1 MKRLLFLA
9 LTLTLS
15 AFAKD
20 ELSKGKDML
29 YSARFEEAEKI
40 FKKEK
45 AKTPDSAAPSLYL
58 TAAALGKLV
67 MSGEE
72 PALKESIEKSVEECC
87 DASLKSL
94 MGEPKPEDYLYA
106 GVCFLLKASLEA
118 KSERLS
124 GSLIWAKRALTQI
137 KKAKEFEETKTD
149 AAMLDAAYN
158 CVTAS
163 APWPLPVCVG
173 WFVLPDDPGESLA
186 AIEELV
192 SQGSRFEEEMRI
204 FLIWEY
210 CRRGYPRGASS
221 HLKALKKTFPDS
233 PFVDIMSIRTSL
245 SSGNHKGALSLATNL
260 YSRCSKRKAWR
271 GLMPDAAFLAGAAY
285 LTGGYTLGAESWL
298 ELAAKDGKN
307 KPAVQ
312 AAAQLLLGQCADQ
325 RGEREEALRR
335 YALVHVIKGA
345 NPLLK
350 SYAAK
355 LQKKAS
361 DPRNVIY

>member
-1 MKRLLFLA
+1 VKRFLLAIL
-9 LTLTLS
+9 LLTLS
-15 AFAKD
+15 AYAKD
-20 ELSKGKDML
+20 ELSKGKSML
-29 YSARFEEAEKI
+29 YAARFEEAEKI
-40 FKKEK
+40 FQKEK
-45 AKTPDSAAPSLYL
+45 AKSPDSAAPSLYL

-72 PALKESIEKSVEECC
+72 PALTESIEKSIEECC
-87 DASLKSL
+87 EISLKAL
-94 MGEPKPEDYLYA
+94 KGEPKPEDYLYA
-106 GVCFLLKASLEA
+106 GVCFLLRSSLEA
-118 KSERLS
+118 RNENIS
-124 GSLIWAKRALTQI
+124 GSLIWAKRALAQI
-137 KKAKEFEETKTD
+137 RKAKEFEETKTD
-149 AAMLDAAYN
+149 AAILDAAFN
-158 CVTAS
+158 CVNSST
-163 APWPLPVCVG
+163 PWPLTVCVG
-173 WFVLPDDPGESLA
+173 LFFLPDDPGECLA
-186 AIEELV
+186 SIEELID
-192 SQGSRFEEEMRI
+192 QGSRFEEEMRI

-221 HLKALKKTFPDS
+221 HLKTLKKTFPDS

-245 SSGNHKGALSLATNL
+245 SSGNHKGALSAATNL
-260 YSRCSKRKAWR
+260 YARCSKRKAWR

-355 LQKKAS
+355 LQNKAS
-361 DPRNVIY
+361 DPKNVIY